1 MIWVMWAAHD
11 VKFGA
16 YPKFIGNSHLILP
29 KGAHLRLKNQGNLS
43 LTSYPVFWAQFL
55 STLGFRANDANITDF
70 LPETELNGICYKVFY
85 DTTQPIGRF
94 YYFK

>member
-1 MIWVMWAAHD
+1 MMWAAHD
-11 VKFGA
+11 VKFGV

-43 LTSYPVFWAQFL
+43 FTSYLVFWAQFL

-70 LPETELNGICYKVFY
+70 LPETELNGRCYKVFY
-85 DTTQPIGRF
+85 DSTQPIGRL